1 MDSEEQDLRQVALQ
15 NSREILAARQRAE
28 EQLLRAKEALEQ
40 KTRELAHSLALMRA
54 TLESTA
60 DGILVTDDAG
70 TITEFNEKY
79 LQMWGLDRAA
89 IASREHREVLRIIGT
104 RFADPAAF
112 RAGIDAIYASPDCES
127 LDVLKLADG
136 QVFERFSRTQFMD
149 GRNAGRVWSFR
160 DVTERVRAQESL
172 HEQTRVLEVL
182 NRTGSAV
189 ASALDIEPIV
199 QTVTDAATL
208 LTGAQ
213 FGAFFY
219 NVLNEQGESF
229 TLYTLSGVP
238 REAFEKFPLPRATA
252 IFGPT
257 FRGEAVVR
265 IDDVL
270 EHPLYGKSAPYFGM
284 PAGHLPVRS
293 YLAVPVISRSGDV
306 HGGLFF
312 GHAQPGVFT
321 KRHESIVSSFAAQ
334 AAVAIDNA
342 RLMDAAVQAQRQLQ
356 SFNEALQLKVSER
369 GLALQR
375 SEQQFE
381 RLVAGATDCAIYM
394 LNPEGYVASWNPG
407 AERIKGYRAEEIIGQ
422 HFSTF
427 YTPEDRTNR
436 VPQHALATAASQG
449 KYESEA
455 WRIRKDGTRFWAS
468 VLIDV
473 IRGQD
478 GAVVG
483 FAKITRDMTEKR
495 AMQEQLHQSQKME
508 AIGQLTG
515 GVAHDFNN
523 LLTVILG
530 NLDAIWRKAPVD
542 DAWLRR
548 AVEHATRGAQ
558 RAATLT
564 QQLLAFARRQPL
576 NPKPTDVN
584 RLVTGMSDLIRRTLS
599 EDISIETVLGGGL
612 WWIDVDPHQLES
624 ALLNLAVNAR
634 DAMPAGGK
642 LTIETAN
649 THLDEGYASRFAEI
663 APGQYVV
670 ICVTDTGAGMSSE
683 VLARAF
689 DPFFTTKPLGEGTGL
704 GLSQVFGFVKQSG
717 GHIKLYSEVGE
728 GTTVKIYLPRL
739 MGEMVPADSEVT
751 MIAPRGHSSEVIL
764 VVEDDDD
771 VRIYSTES
779 LRELGFSVL
788 EAQDGPSALRVL
800 EHHPEVSLLFT
811 DVGLPGINGRQL
823 VDEVHRRRPGLKVLF
838 TTGYARNAIVHQGRL
853 DPGVELLT
861 KPFTRA
867 QLAARV
873 RDVLDAGPQL
883 REGQRNALVVEDEP
897 LVRMFLADTLEQVG
911 FVVVQ
916 AASAR
921 EGLTAM
927 DRCKDVAVAFVDIG
941 LPDRSGLE
949 LATEFRTRWP
959 AMGVVIAS
967 GYGAQPRSRLR
978 DDARVTFIGKPFD
991 AGSVRA
997 ALDRLGI
1004 ACEEADTK

>member
-1 MDSEEQDLRQVALQ
+1 MTADREEQDLRNVALQ
-15 NSREILAARQRAE
+15 NAREVLAARQRAE
-28 EQLLRAKEALEQ
+28 EQLLRANEALEL
-40 KTRELAHSLALMRA
+40 KTREL
-54 TLESTA
+54 
-60 DGILVTDDAG
+60 G
-70 TITEFNEKY
+70 
-79 LQMWGLDRAA
+79 
-89 IASREHREVLRIIGT
+89 
-104 RFADPAAF
+104 
-112 RAGIDAIYASPDCES
+112 
-127 LDVLKLADG
+127 
-136 QVFERFSRTQFMD
+136 
-149 GRNAGRVWSFR
+149 
-160 DVTERVRAQESL
+160 
-172 HEQTRVLEVL
+172 EQTRILEVL
-182 NRTGSAV
+182 NRTGSIV
-189 ASALDIEPIV
+189 ASEPDIQTIV
-199 QTVTDAATL
+199 QTVTDAATQ

-213 FGAFFY
+213 FGAFFH
-219 NVLNEQGESF
+219 NVVNEQGEAF
-229 TLYTLSGVP
+229 TLYTLSGAP

-257 FRGEAVVR
+257 YRGEGMVR
-265 IDDVL
+265 IADVL
-270 EHPLYGKSAPYFGM
+270 EHPLYGKSAPHFGM

-321 KRHESIVSSFAAQ
+321 ERHESIVSSIAGQ
-334 AAVAIDNA
+334 AAIAIDNA
-342 RLMDAAVQAQRQLQ
+342 RLLEAALQAQQQLQ
-356 SFNEALQLKVSER
+356 QFNETLQLKVAER
-369 GLALQR
+369 NVALQR
-375 SEQQFE
+375 TEQQFQ
-381 RLVAGATDCAIYM
+381 RLVAGISDCAIYM
-394 LNPEGYVASWNPG
+394 LDPEGYVASWNPG
-407 AERIKGYRAEEIIGQ
+407 AERIKGYVAEEIIGK
-422 HFSTF
+422 HFSAF
-427 YTPEDRTNR
+427 YTQEDRAAG
-436 VPQHALATAASQG
+436 VPQQVLAIAATQG
-449 KYESEA
+449 KYEAEA
-455 WRIRKDGTRFWAS
+455 WRVRKDGTRFWAS

-473 IRGQD
+473 IRERD
-478 GAVVG
+478 GSVVG

-530 NLDAIWRKAPVD
+530 NLEAIGRKAPAE

-548 AVEHATRGAQ
+548 AVDQATRGAQ

-584 RLVTGMSDLIRRTLS
+584 RLVAGMSDLIRRTLS

-612 WWIDVDPHQLES
+612 WWVDVDPHQLES

-649 THLDEGYASRFAEI
+649 THLDEAYAARFAEI

-670 ICVTDTGAGMSSE
+670 ICVTDTGTGMTGE
-683 VLARAF
+683 VMARAF

-717 GHIKLYSEVGE
+717 GHIKLYSEVKQ
-728 GTTVKIYLPRL
+728 GTTVKIYMPRHV
-739 MGEMVPADSEVT
+739 GEVVPADSEVAIVT
-751 MIAPRGHSSEVIL
+751 PRGQPGETIL

-788 EAQDGPSALRVL
+788 EAHDGPSALKLL
-800 EHHPEVSLLFT
+800 EHHPEVNLLFT

-823 VDEVHRRRPGLKVLF
+823 VDEVHRRRPRLKVLF

-867 QLAARV
+867 QLASRV
-873 RDVLDAGPQL
+873 RDVLDATPEP
-883 REGQRNALVVEDEP
+883 RDGQRIALLVEDEP
-897 LVRMFLADTLEQVG
+897 LIRMFLADTLEQAG
-911 FVVVQ
+911 FAVVQ
-916 AASAR
+916 TASAR
-921 EGLTAM
+921 DGLIAAE
-927 DRCKDVAVAFVDIG
+927 RQGRIEIAFVDIG

-949 LATEFRTRWP
+949 LAAEFRTRWP
-959 AMGVVIAS
+959 AMSIVIAS
-967 GYGAQPRSRLR
+967 GYGEQARGRLR

-991 AGSVRA
+991 GTAVRA
-997 ALDRLGI
+997 ALDRLDIPCSEGG
-1004 ACEEADTK
+1004 AE